1 MIKAEQIRRK
11 NKKSENRVAD
21 ILPNNQTPMECTA
34 QVEYNFAAKRQRK
47 ADTHKYSDAQ
57 MPVRCA
63 ARPASEIQG
72 GISEPTYQRDLPEN
86 TEGENCGYIEHDG
99 PRGNEC
105 GNARDTKLTARS
117 HKKVAWDLTENISAP
132 PQISAALL
140 LPAQHLQSAV
150 VSDAVPQQDPSPGT
164 EPLSESVITESTIFV
179 QNTDFVALS
188 NARIGGPE
196 QSQAVTSRSSVTSSG
211 SHRQEEFGTPT
222 VPENTLNKRPER
234 IQELPIVFLAQQ
246 DVGLS
251 ERKIN
256 DMEDLAN
263 TDADPNARIQELEDC
278 VVAQALKL
286 VSQAKEIKSLVET
299 VNELR
304 ERIQSSSDIKY
315 ETCKRS
321 KEYPDEKTF
330 KPRRE

>member
-1 MIKAEQIRRK
+1 
-11 NKKSENRVAD
+11 
-21 ILPNNQTPMECTA
+21 
-34 QVEYNFAAKRQRK
+34 
-47 ADTHKYSDAQ
+47 
-57 MPVRCA
+57 
-63 ARPASEIQG
+63 
-72 GISEPTYQRDLPEN
+72 
-86 TEGENCGYIEHDG
+86 
-99 PRGNEC
+99 
-105 GNARDTKLTARS
+105 
-117 HKKVAWDLTENISAP
+117 
-132 PQISAALL
+132 
-140 LPAQHLQSAV
+140 V

-196 QSQAVTSRSSVTSSG
+196 QSQAVTSRSLVTSSG

-304 ERIQSSSDIKY
+304 ERIQSSSDINY